1 MLSLSAPAARLDL
14 TSLSSNK
21 SAYAAFFYESNAFW
35 VHLSQPGEEVCIIGV
50 NREAWCRGHRNI
62 VATGPMASR
71 WSWWMSSLN

>member
-50 NREAWCRGHRNI
+50 NRETWCRGHRNI
-62 VATGPMASR
+62 VAAGPMASR
-71 WSWWMSSLN
+71 WSYVVPALS

>member
-14 TSLSSNK
+14 TSLPSNER
-21 SAYAAFFYESNAFW
+21 AYAAFLNESNAFW

-62 VATGPMASR
+62 VAIGPSASR
-71 WSWWMSSLN
+71 

>member
-21 SAYAAFFYESNAFW
+21 SAYAAFFNEPNAFW
-35 VHLSQPGEEVCIIGV
+35 VHLIQPGEEVCIIGV

-62 VATGPMASR
+62 VATGPSACG
-71 WSWWMSSLN
+71 